1 MGSGLS
7 AIRALRLLRVLKLA
21 RSWTKLQDLLR
32 KIMMSAKSI
41 GSFTILLFL
50 FLYIMSLLGMEMYAN

>member
-1 MGSGLS
+1 
-7 AIRALRLLRVLKLA
+7 
-21 RSWTKLQDLLR
+21 LR